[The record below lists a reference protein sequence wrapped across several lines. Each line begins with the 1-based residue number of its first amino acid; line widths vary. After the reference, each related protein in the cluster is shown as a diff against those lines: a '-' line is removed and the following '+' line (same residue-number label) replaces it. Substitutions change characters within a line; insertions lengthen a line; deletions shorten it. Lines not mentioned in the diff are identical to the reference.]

1 MLRGVVC
8 ADTVGDGVFEIARR
22 GAGVEVALQ
31 MACRGAGVEVA
42 PQIARRLYERNRVRF
57 GPVVELVGW
66 HVISG
71 YESVGLDASGTNIV
85 NLKVGGRVN
94 FSDGS
99 VYVGYGHALT
109 DKVWYDDIVRFEYRY
124 SF

>member
-42 PQIARRLYERNRVRF
+42 PQIARRLLRAEVFARFVRTW
-57 GPVVELVGW
+57 PKVP
-66 HVISG
+66 
-71 YESVGLDASGTNIV
+71 ARSGTPQMPW
-85 NLKVGGRVN
+85 LFGFDSSPK
-94 FSDGS
+94 
-99 VYVGYGHALT
+99 
-109 DKVWYDDIVRFEYRY
+109 
-124 SF
+124 